1 MNQQKISKKHI
12 GIILIILVIFI
23 GFFLV
28 IFGPEIFD
36 SPTPTVSVTKINE
49 SGIPNGKI
57 ISLTDKDFED
67 FPQLAP
73 VIRDNT
79 KHGVPYANGTRINY
93 IVKLSWNERERFL
106 SSKFSALWINQTT
119 GKNEVYYEYNGKYY
133 EIGGVMI
140 P

>member
-23 GFFLV
+23 GFILV

-36 SPTPTVSVTKINE
+36 SGTPRVTVTKINE
-49 SGIPNGKI
+49 SGIPSGQI
-57 ISLTDKDFED
+57 IHLSDDDFKE
-67 FPQLAP
+67 FPGLAP

-79 KHGVPYANGTRINY
+79 QQGVSYANGTRIDY
-93 IVKLSWNERERFL
+93 TVKLSWDERTRFKY
-106 SSKFSALWINQTT
+106 SSYVS
-119 GKNEVYYEYNGKYY
+119 YEYNGKYY
-133 EIGGVMI
+133 QFSAVAI

>member
-1 MNQQKISKKHI
+1 MNRQKISKKHI

-36 SPTPTVSVTKINE
+36 SPTPGVTVTKINE
-49 SGIPNGKI
+49 SGIPNGTI
-57 ISLTDKDFED
+57 IPLTDKDFKD

-79 KHGVPYANGTRINY
+79 KHGVPYANGTRIDY
-93 IVKLSWNERERFL
+93 IVKLSWDESTRFKY
-106 SSKFSALWINQTT
+106 SGYA
-119 GKNEVYYEYNGKYY
+119 YYEYNGKYY
-133 EIGGVMI
+133 QFSAVAI